1 MPMTAKIEALD
12 KLLLSY
18 KRYYNITQ
26 DDSILP
32 FNALA
37 EFHSHNEQFFL
48 VKAAKVADIDSNE
61 YIYFSLQDELTAET
75 AASLDKLAWET
86 GISKVTP
93 SSAHRNTDVA
103 LIIIADKITEEAKNT
118 IKKLKHYKSYK
129 FSFWGWS
136 NYSLIAFDMSDKSF
150 AYNRRGKDLKKLFT
164 NLL

>member
-1 MPMTAKIEALD
+1 MAVETKAEVLNN
-12 KLLLSY
+12 LLLSF
-18 KRYYNITQ
+18 KRYYNIIQ
-26 DDSILP
+26 DDSVQP

-61 YIYFSLQDELTAET
+61 YIYFSLQDELTPET

-86 GISKVTP
+86 GTSKVTP
-93 SSAHRNTDVA
+93 SSAHRNTDVS
-103 LIIIADKITEEAKNT
+103 LIILADKITEEAKNT

>member
-1 MPMTAKIEALD
+1 M
-12 KLLLSY
+12 
-18 KRYYNITQ
+18 
-26 DDSILP
+26 P

-86 GISKVTP
+86 GTSKVTP
-93 SSAHRNTDVA
+93 TSAHRNTDVS
-103 LIIIADKITEEAKNT
+103 LIILADKITEEAKKT

>member
-1 MPMTAKIEALD
+1 MAVETKAEVLN
-12 KLLLSY
+12 KLLLSF
-18 KRYYNITQ
+18 KRYYNIIQ
-26 DDSILP
+26 DDSVQP

-61 YIYFSLQDELTAET
+61 YIYFSLQDELTPET
-75 AASLDKLAWET
+75 AASLDKLAWEA

-93 SSAHRNTDVA
+93 SSAHRNTDVS
-103 LIIIADKITEEAKNT
+103 LIILADKITEEAKST

>member
-1 MPMTAKIEALD
+1 MPMTAKTEALD

-26 DDSILP
+26 DDSVLP

-37 EFHSHNEQFFL
+37 ELHSHNEQFFL

-61 YIYFSLQDELTAET
+61 YIYFSLQDELTPET
-75 AASLDKLAWET
+75 AASLDKLAWKT
-86 GISKVTP
+86 GTSKVTP
-93 SSAHRNTDVA
+93 SSAHRNTDVS
-103 LIIIADKITEEAKNT
+103 LIILADKITEEAKNT